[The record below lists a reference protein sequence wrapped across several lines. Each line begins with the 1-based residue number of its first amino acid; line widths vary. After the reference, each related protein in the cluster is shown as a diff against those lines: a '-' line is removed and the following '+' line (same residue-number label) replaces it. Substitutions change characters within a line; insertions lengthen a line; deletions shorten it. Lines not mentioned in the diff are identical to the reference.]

1 MPTDC
6 REHITIYQHAKRGC
20 AQCAAFVANHLR
32 DRSIDQPACVI
43 HDTWVHDEE
52 TKGGTR

>member
-1 MPTDC
+1 MPTNC

-20 AQCAAFVANHLR
+20 EQCAWFVKNRLSHA
-32 DRSIDQPACVI
+32 SIDQPACVI
-43 HDTWVHDEE
+43 HDTWDHDEE